1 MAASQTSTATRTLAR
16 PNEKHLPEPRAM
28 CALPDF
34 DQLPDSALVRQS
46 QLVPSPNRPGAPT
59 VLPFSPA
66 TLWRRVADGSFPAP
80 LKIGRVTAWK
90 VLDVRAWLNAQAEQG
105 GA

>member
-1 MAASQTSTATRTLAR
+1 MPASTNR
-16 PNEKHLPEPRAM
+16 HPELRAVI
-28 CALPDF
+28 ALPNF
-34 DQLPDSALVRQS
+34 DQLPDSALARQS
-46 QLVPSPNRPGAPT
+46 QLVPSPRRPGAPT
-59 VLPFSPA
+59 VLPFSSA

-90 VLDVRAWLNAQAEQG
+90 VSDVRAWLTAQAEQG